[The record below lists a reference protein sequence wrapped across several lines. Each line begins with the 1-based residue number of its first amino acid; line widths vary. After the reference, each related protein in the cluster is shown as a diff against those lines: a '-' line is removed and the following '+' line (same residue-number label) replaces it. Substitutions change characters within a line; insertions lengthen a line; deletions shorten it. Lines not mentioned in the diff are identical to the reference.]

1 MLFGWKG
8 YICLDETTVV
18 SKITSVLE
26 ETGYEY
32 DMSVEGKTTLK
43 TVFEVKKPEKFK
55 IEVNTVAIPFIP
67 SYTSWLQ
74 ISNVN
79 KGVLKTFMKRFLEE
93 LPRKP
98 WVYEKKETIEFYRY
112 LDKFVKYY
120 LLPIVLG
127 DILFFYLGYV
137 DMAGIIGIVLGLIF
151 GFYLVSNS
159 IPLMAKI
166 QWRKWVK

>member
-74 ISNVN
+74 ISDLN
-79 KGVLKTFMKRFLEE
+79 KEVVKTFMKRFLEE

-98 WVYEKKETIEFYRY
+98 WVYEKR
-112 LDKFVKYY
+112 
-120 LLPIVLG
+120 
-127 DILFFYLGYV
+127 
-137 DMAGIIGIVLGLIF
+137 
-151 GFYLVSNS
+151 NN
-159 IPLMAKI
+159 
-166 QWRKWVK
+166 